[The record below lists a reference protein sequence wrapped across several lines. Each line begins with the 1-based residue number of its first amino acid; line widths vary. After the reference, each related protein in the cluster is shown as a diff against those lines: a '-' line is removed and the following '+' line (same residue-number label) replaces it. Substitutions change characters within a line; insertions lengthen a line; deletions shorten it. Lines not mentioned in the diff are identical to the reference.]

1 MRVLLLVNST
11 ASSVILLGDSKSLPQ
26 HFDPD
31 MLAAFRSGVADFRD
45 IFETIR
51 D

>member
-1 MRVLLLVNST
+1 M
-11 ASSVILLGDSKSLPQ
+11 GDSKSKPT
-26 HFDPD
+26 HFDPAI
-31 MLAAFRSGVADFRD
+31 LAAFRSGVADFRD